1 MHAHIPSFGKSNQ
14 LKKNTFPCFPKVSFL
29 SYVARLS
36 IIFSVLH
43 DGLLSAIEQD
53 NRFIESRLY
62 NRRKRALHLVIYLPK
77 LS

>member
-1 MHAHIPSFGKSNQ
+1 MRIFLPLEKATSY
-14 LKKNTFPCFPKVSFL
+14 LKKNTFPCFPKVGFL

-43 DGLLSAIEQD
+43 DGLLSAFEQD